1 MIGKTLQ
8 TILDEKNT
16 NPNEL
21 ANMIGISNQTI
32 YSIIKRDN
40 MKIDLDVLF
49 KICKALNVSIERF
62 YSDYCKENI
71 CTYTLTE
78 HEKKLID
85 AYRESSDMQK
95 SVDKLL
101 GLDFSELEYDVP
113 RKIAARGGGVETRAL
128 SDAEKEAIIGNT
140 YAEDL

>member
-8 TILDEKNT
+8 TILDEKDT

-71 CTYTLTE
+71 CTCTLTE
-78 HEKKLID
+78 HERKVIA

-101 GLDFSELEYDVP
+101 GLDFSEYDVP

-128 SDAEKEAIIGNT
+128 SDAEKEAIIDNT